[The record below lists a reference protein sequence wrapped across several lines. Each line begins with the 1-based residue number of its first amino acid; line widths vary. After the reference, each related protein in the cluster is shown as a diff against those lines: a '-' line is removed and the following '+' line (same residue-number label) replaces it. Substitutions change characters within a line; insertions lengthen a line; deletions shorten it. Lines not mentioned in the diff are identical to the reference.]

1 MEVNVKSQN
10 KHCVRRSPLNKWH
23 IIISQGAFLCLR
35 AERAGAHR
43 IHSHYLCLG
52 PKIYILVSLCV
63 CVLSPER
70 QITSHANTRE
80 LFRSFIQV
88 IINISARNPPRTSDS
103 RCLIMNKNAVAR
115 FVLSFAAAFMAPLC
129 SQIGCFVSI
138 YEARWASFQSIFQQR
153 DGASGG
159 AGRFDRTRSNA
170 LLIHGKRFV
179 PTQQT
184 ISAERET

>member
-1 MEVNVKSQN
+1 MWLYFFPIQKLHADTMEVNVKSQN
-10 KHCVRRSPLNKWH
+10 KHCVRCSPLNKWH

-35 AERAGAHR
+35 AERAGVHR
-43 IHSHYLCLG
+43 IHSHYLCLR

-103 RCLIMNKNAVAR
+103 LA
-115 FVLSFAAAFMAPLC
+115 
-129 SQIGCFVSI
+129 
-138 YEARWASFQSIFQQR
+138 
-153 DGASGG
+153 
-159 AGRFDRTRSNA
+159 A
-170 LLIHGKRFV
+170 LLWIKMQSRALCYLSPLLLWLLFV
-179 PTQQT
+179 PK
-184 ISAERET
+184 